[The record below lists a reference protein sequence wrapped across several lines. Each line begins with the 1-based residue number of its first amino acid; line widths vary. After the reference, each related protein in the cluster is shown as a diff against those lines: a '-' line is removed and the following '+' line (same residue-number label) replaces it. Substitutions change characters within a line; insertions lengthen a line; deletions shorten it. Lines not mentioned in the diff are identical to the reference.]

1 MTKKPYYQQNDGHL
15 PKDPPKFFGAV
26 AGECYRKIV
35 PFLESTNKVNRIDVH
50 LVEMYCTNYE
60 IYREAYLDIRENGIQ
75 QNLTKPIQ
83 AQGSGEILGEQFL
96 GYKKNPAVAT
106 MKDANTQLLAIGTAL
121 GLSPKARQELMAI
134 ASEDKNEK
142 STAELMKE
150 FLDK

>member
-1 MTKKPYYQQNDGHL
+1 MARKPYYQQNDGHL
-15 PKDPPKFFGAV
+15 PKDPPKFFGTV

-75 QNLTKPIQ
+75 QALTKPIQ
-83 AQGSGEILGEQFL
+83 SQGSGEILGEQFL

-121 GLSPKARQELMAI
+121 GLSPKARQELLAI

-150 FLDK
+150 FLGK

>member
-60 IYREAYLDIRENGIQ
+60 IYRQAYADVQENGIQ
-75 QNLTKPIQ
+75 TPIYKSVQNQMGAKI
-83 AQGSGEILGEQFL
+83 GEDFVGF
-96 GYKKNPAVAT
+96 KKNPAVDI
-106 MKDANTQLLAIGTAL
+106 MKNANIQLTSIGLQL

-134 ASEDKNEK
+134 VSEDKNEK
-142 STAELMKE
+142 TTAELMKE
-150 FLDK
+150 FLGN